1 MSELSRPVG
10 YEETGGA
17 PFSKVG
23 RNPTNGSWWM
33 FQVQPTSGA
42 ALPKSHQR
50 QLVDVSSPAFIR

>member
-1 MSELSRPVG
+1 MIFSSAR
-10 YEETGGA
+10 GA
-17 PFSKVG
+17 QFSKVG

-50 QLVDVSSPAFIR
+50 QLVDVSSPTYIGRYFA